1 MVLAN
6 VSVTIDPAWPWS
18 LPGVGVSA
26 FIGVAVA
33 LAAIT
38 VWTYMGVRAAS
49 WRRIGM
55 VLALRLVALAVAFLV
70 VLRPALA
77 FEEVDEVKPSR
88 LLLLLDYSKSMELTD
103 EFNNLSRWDNARRIL
118 STPTVLEALRRLTA
132 AKVEITQYQ
141 AAEDLRALDPAGKP
155 TGKATDMGRWLFE
168 IRQRHGKE
176 KNLRGLII
184 LSDGADNGIKYPTL
198 QEAAQLR
205 GTCPIFAFGLGKPTT
220 TPTQND
226 IELTDIRVD
235 PDPVPVKGKMAVKG
249 TVNAPGFENS
259 RVSVSVWT
267 QEIGGGKPKLAVA
280 GEHLLTKT
288 QGNEVTLTADAP
300 DTPGE
305 IKVTMKIQPLP
316 GEVSILNNEIS
327 TYAGVT
333 KEGVSILWVE
343 GRRPRQEYKYAR
355 MVLDTDPRFRV
366 DFVERLREE
375 KPESGA
381 IDPYELDKRHYDVIV
396 IGDVSARRF
405 AGGDPSI
412 FAKIKAAVRE
422 KGTGLLFMG
431 GYETPWADGNDWG
444 NNPLAELLPV
454 EAGPNGQIE
463 TKVSVE
469 PTEDGKRYLLNLEEI
484 PDKSKQVW
492 RNILHPL
499 EGITRLGKPKPTSTV
514 LATGEGVGE
523 PVLVEARSNGRI
535 LAFAGDTT
543 WQAWRRT
550 PEAVGYHARFWKQL
564 MIYLARQENQDETV
578 QITLE
583 KRRLPADS
591 GQRLPFTLRV
601 RGKSGLDVK
610 NPQFTVKVN
619 GPNKEESDVP
629 VLLEGGEYR
638 GYFLKAHLAG
648 DYRLEASVKGRDT
661 GGNELSA
668 KPSVAHFL
676 AYSQDRESLRAAADH
691 DFLTKVASAS
701 GGRFMLADER
711 QLASLLESLMSQQDT
726 SPRAVTQL
734 WPDWR
739 RHPASPSVADQ
750 IAALWLSTA
759 LPCFMAFVALLC
771 SEWYLRRRWGL
782 V

>member
-1 MVLAN
+1 MIAN
-6 VSVTIDPAWPWS
+6 VSLTIDPAWPWS
-18 LPGVGVSA
+18 LPGIGVSA
-26 FIGVAVA
+26 FVGVAIA
-33 LAAIT
+33 LALIT
-38 VWTYMGVRAAS
+38 IWTYMGVRAAS
-49 WRRIGM
+49 WRRVGM
-55 VLALRLVALAVAFLV
+55 VLALRLLALVVAFLV

-77 FEEVDEVKPSR
+77 IEEVDEVKPSR
-88 LLLLLDYSKSMELTD
+88 LLLLLDYSRSMELTD

-118 STPTVLEALRRLTA
+118 ATPTVQEALRRLTA

-141 AAEDLRALDPAGKP
+141 GAEDLRAYDPAGKP
-155 TGKATDMGRWLFE
+155 TGKTTDMGRWLVE

-176 KNLRGLII
+176 KNLRGLIL

-198 QEAAQLR
+198 QEAGQLR
-205 GTCPIFAFGLGKPTT
+205 GACPIYAFGLGKPTT
-220 TPTQND
+220 TPAQND
-226 IELTDIRVD
+226 IELTDIRID
-235 PDPVPVKGKMAVKG
+235 PDPIPVKGKMTVRG

-267 QEIGGGKPKLAVA
+267 QEIGAGKPKLAVA
-280 GEHLLTKT
+280 GEHVLNKT

-316 GEVSILNNEIS
+316 GEVSVLNNEIS

-343 GRRPRQEYKYAR
+343 GRRPRQEYQYAR
-355 MVLDTDPRFRV
+355 MALDKDPRFRV

-405 AGGDPSI
+405 AGTDPKV
-412 FAKIKAAVRE
+412 FAKIKAAVLE
-422 KGTGLLFMG
+422 KGTGLLFLG
-431 GYETPWADGNDWG
+431 GYETPWADNNDWG
-444 NNPLAELLPV
+444 GNPLAALLPT

-463 TKVSVE
+463 PKVSMQ
-469 PTEDGKRYLLNLEEI
+469 PTEDGKRYLLRLEEN
-484 PDKSKQVW
+484 PEKNDQVW
-492 RNILHPL
+492 HKILDPL

-514 LATGEGVGE
+514 LATGVDTSE
-523 PVLVEARSNGRI
+523 PVLVEARSNGRV

-543 WQAWRRT
+543 WKVWRRSA
-550 PEAVGYHARFWKQL
+550 EAVAYHARFWKQMML
-564 MIYLARQENQDETV
+564 YLARQENQDETV
-578 QITLE
+578 QIALE
-583 KRRLPADS
+583 KRRVPADS
-591 GQRLPFTLRV
+591 GQRLPFTVRV

-610 NPQFTVKVN
+610 NPQFAVKVI
-619 GPNKEESDVP
+619 GPNKEESEVP
-629 VLLEGGEYR
+629 VVLEGGEYR
-638 GYFLKAHLAG
+638 GYFLKANLAG

-691 DFLTKVASAS
+691 DFLTKVAAAS
-701 GGRFMLADER
+701 GGRFALADER
-711 QLASLLESLMSQQDT
+711 QLASVLESLLSQQDT
-726 SPRAVTQL
+726 SPRPVTQL

-739 RHPASPSVADQ
+739 RHPASHSAADQ

-759 LPCFMAFVALLC
+759 LPCFLAFVALLC